1 MTSPSHRGAPVAD
14 YPSETASTPGA
25 APPSQ
30 PAPPPLDAPKLGRR
44 AEARRTAMLDAALKV
59 FMEKGFERATL
70 GDIVALSGGSRATL
84 YDLFGGKEGLFLAV
98 LEVVTIHIGQLMN
111 DIAESCGPP
120 EEVLLQFGTSLLEAL
135 VQPDVMAMNRILVAE
150 GRLFP
155 DQLEGFFR
163 TGPDQSREK
172 VADYLR
178 RAAGQ
183 GLIVV
188 DDPGTAARIFFGM
201 VTAGYSFEG
210 QINPARLGDT
220 AYRRVYVEQVVRLF
234 LNGLRPRK

>member
-1 MTSPSHRGAPVAD
+1 MTIPARAPLPTLTDMSDAPTQAPPAAD
-14 YPSETASTPGA
+14 A
-25 APPSQ
+25 AP
-30 PAPPPLDAPKLGRR
+30 APKLGRR
-44 AEARRTAMLDAALKV
+44 AEARRIAMMDAALKV

-84 YDLFGGKEGLFLAV
+84 YELFGGKEGLFLAV
-98 LEVVTIHIGQLMN
+98 LEVVTGHISQLMN

-120 EEVLLQFGTSLLEAL
+120 EEVLTQFGTSLLEAL
-135 VQPDVMAMNRILVAE
+135 VQPDVMAMNRVLVAE

-172 VADYLR
+172 VANYLR
-178 RAAGQ
+178 RAADQ

-188 DDPGTAARIFFGM
+188 DDPITAARIFFGM

-210 QINPARLGDT
+210 QINPARLGDA
-220 AYRRVYVEQVVRLF
+220 AYRHTYVQQVVHLF
-234 LNGLRPRK
+234 LHGLCPR

>member
-1 MTSPSHRGAPVAD
+1 MTTPASAPLPTLTDMSDALTQASPAAD
-14 YPSETASTPGA
+14 ATP
-25 APPSQ
+25 
-30 PAPPPLDAPKLGRR
+30 APKLGRR
-44 AEARRTAMLDAALKV
+44 AEARRIAMMDAALKV

-84 YDLFGGKEGLFLAV
+84 YELFGGKEGLFLAV
-98 LEVVTIHIGQLMN
+98 LEVVTGHISQLMN

-172 VADYLR
+172 VANYLR
-178 RAAGQ
+178 RAADQ
-183 GLIVV
+183 GLVVV
-188 DDPGTAARIFFGM
+188 DDPVTAAHIFFGM

-210 QINPARLGDT
+210 QINPARMGD
-220 AYRRVYVEQVVRLF
+220 AARRRTYVQQVVHLF
-234 LNGLRPRK
+234 LHGLCPR

>member
-1 MTSPSHRGAPVAD
+1 MTPSAHAPLSPLTGTPDAPSGV
-14 YPSETASTPGA
+14 PSGSDATP
-25 APPSQ
+25 
-30 PAPPPLDAPKLGRR
+30 APKLGRR
-44 AEARRTAMLDAALKV
+44 AEARRGAMMDAALKV

-84 YDLFGGKEGLFLAV
+84 YELFGGKEGLFLAV
-98 LEVVTIHIGQLMN
+98 LEVVTGHISQLMN

-120 EEVLLQFGTSLLEAL
+120 EEVLVQFGTSLLEAL

-163 TGPDQSREK
+163 TGPDQSRDK
-172 VADYLR
+172 VANYLR
-178 RAAGQ
+178 RAADQ
-183 GLIVV
+183 GLVVV
-188 DDPGTAARIFFGM
+188 DDPVTAARIFFGM

-210 QINPARLGDT
+210 QINPARLGDA
-220 AYRRVYVEQVVRLF
+220 AYRHTYVQQVVHLF
-234 LNGLRPRK
+234 LHGLCPR

>member
-1 MTSPSHRGAPVAD
+1 MTTPARASLPTLTDMSDAPTQASPAAD
-14 YPSETASTPGA
+14 A
-25 APPSQ
+25 AP
-30 PAPPPLDAPKLGRR
+30 APKLGRR
-44 AEARRTAMLDAALKV
+44 AEARRIAMMDAALKV

-84 YDLFGGKEGLFLAV
+84 YELFGGKEGLFLAV
-98 LEVVTIHIGQLMN
+98 LEVVTGHISQLMN

-172 VADYLR
+172 VANYLR
-178 RAAGQ
+178 RAADQ

-188 DDPGTAARIFFGM
+188 DDPITAARIFFGM

-210 QINPARLGDT
+210 QINPARLGDA
-220 AYRRVYVEQVVRLF
+220 AYRHTYVQQVVHLF
-234 LNGLRPRK
+234 LHGLCPR

>member
-1 MTSPSHRGAPVAD
+1 MTSPSRHAAPASS
-14 YPSETASTPGA
+14 YPSETASLPA
-25 APPSQ
+25 AASPSQ
-30 PAPPPLDAPKLGRR
+30 PPSPPSDAPKLGRR
-44 AEARRTAMLDAALKV
+44 AEARRAAMMDAALKV
-59 FMEKGFERATL
+59 FMEKGFERTTL

-84 YDLFGGKEGLFLAV
+84 YDLFGDKEGLFLAV
-98 LEVVTIHIGQLMN
+98 LEVVTAHISQLMN

-163 TGPDQSREK
+163 SGPDQARGK
-172 VADYLR
+172 VAAYLR
-178 RAAGQ
+178 RAADQ
-183 GLIVV
+183 GVIVV
-188 DDPGTAARIFFGM
+188 DDPMTAAHIFFGM

-210 QINPARLGDT
+210 QINPARLGD
-220 AYRRVYVEQVVRLF
+220 AADRHEYVQQVVRLF
-234 LNGLRPRK
+234 LRGLCPR

>member
-1 MTSPSHRGAPVAD
+1 MTTPASAPLPTLTDMSDAPAPAPS
-14 YPSETASTPGA
+14 TAA
-25 APPSQ
+25 APPV
-30 PAPPPLDAPKLGRR
+30 PKLGRR
-44 AEARRTAMLDAALKV
+44 AEARRTAMMDAALKV

-84 YDLFGGKEGLFLAV
+84 YELFGGKEGLFLAV
-98 LEVVTIHIGQLMN
+98 LDVVTGHISQLMN

-120 EEVLLQFGTSLLEAL
+120 QEVLLQFGASLLEAL
-135 VQPDVMAMNRILVAE
+135 VQPDVMAMMRILVAE

-163 TGPDQSREK
+163 TGPDQSRDK
-172 VADYLR
+172 VANYLR
-178 RAAGQ
+178 RAADQ

-188 DDPGTAARIFFGM
+188 EDPVTAAHIFFGM

-210 QINPARLGDT
+210 QINPARLGDAT
-220 AYRRVYVEQVVRLF
+220 YRHTYVQQVVHLF
-234 LNGLRPRK
+234 LHGLCPR